1 MTRAKALLEIS
12 IVAAVIAV
20 CLLAAIPSVSSE
32 SHAYADA
39 VLEPRL
45 SAAYNDWRYQHP
57 HDKRPGTWDHAFA
70 LDAGDVKRYQV
81 VRAAWREL
89 DEAMKRAGY

>member
-1 MTRAKALLEIS
+1 MSKTKVLLELFLIAGVTAVALL
-12 IVAAVIAV
+12 
-20 CLLAAIPSVSSE
+20 CAIPRESSE

-57 HDKRPGTWDHAFA
+57 KDKKPAAWDHVHT
-70 LDAGDVKRYQV
+70 LDAGDLKRYQL
-81 VRAAWREL
+81 VRQAWREL